1 MKLLNTFSFLLLIGL
16 AIAAPAPDKSKESEE
31 SKESV
36 ESKESSENEKI
47 TITKDFFHDSFIVY
61 RGKHEIVN
69 IIVPLNSLNFDDDAE
84 DDDTSDDS
92 NATLFFVEADEDA
105 AGNRID
111 KGLYIFKDGKAKKLL
126 DNGRDAA
133 ASSDDS
139 KDVFFGAKDGIY
151 KYDPK
156 ENAAVKYG
164 TVTDSIIGIAKENS
178 TDVIYI
184 LTEDHNLYKVTEDG
198 QKKVKIDDVV
208 GAQEIVLDYSNNLY
222 FYGEN
227 KQPYVVNAD
236 GVKKIEGLPENPTS
250 VILIK
255 PPFVVENGVP
265 FICDN
270 VAYIIYANG
279 KSEKTEFDF
288 KSNAKPSA
296 YGMEATLIQYYAYH
310 KKIYEYNILTLV
322 LSGIVDELKNFL
334 ENKAST
340 IQSMATR
347 SRSSLR
353 AH

>member
-1 MKLLNTFSFLLLIGL
+1 MKLLNTFSLFLLIGL
-16 AIAAPAPDKSKESEE
+16 AIAAPALDKSKESEE

-36 ESKESSENEKI
+36 ESKESGENERI
-47 TITKDFFHDSFIVY
+47 TITKDFYYDSVIVY

-69 IIVPLNSLNFDDDAE
+69 IIVPINSLNFDDDAE
-84 DDDTSDDS
+84 DDNTSDDS
-92 NATLFFVEADEDA
+92 NAILFFVEADEDA
-105 AGNRID
+105 DGNRID
-111 KGLYIFKDGKAKKLL
+111 KGLYVLKDGKAKKLL

-156 ENAAVKYG
+156 ENTAVKYG
-164 TVTDSIIGIAKENS
+164 TVIDSIIGIAKENS

-184 LTEDHNLYKVTEDG
+184 LTEDHGLYKITENG
-198 QKKVKIDDVV
+198 QKKVKMDDVV
-208 GAQEIVLDYSNNLY
+208 GAREIVLDYSNNLY

-236 GVKKIEGLPENPTS
+236 GIKKIEGLPKNPNS
-250 VILIK
+250 VRLIK

-265 FICDN
+265 FMCDN

-279 KSEKTEFDF
+279 RSEKTEFDF
-288 KSNAKPSA
+288 RSNAKPSA
-296 YGMEATLIQYYAYH
+296 YGMEGLLIQYYAYH
-310 KKIYEYNILTLV
+310 KKIYAYNILNLI
-322 LSGIVDELKNFL
+322 LSGVIEELKNFL
-334 ENKAST
+334 ESKESI
-340 IQSMATR
+340 IQSIATR